1 MKIAIIGATGHAGSH
16 ILKEALQRGAN
27 VTAIV
32 RSPEKLSVKVPY
44 LQKDLYDLTTADLQ
58 DFDVVV
64 DAFNAPR
71 GREEMHQTSVKH
83 LTDILKGTKVHLII
97 VGGASSMYLDQSKT
111 DRLIDRSP
119 EDAPYYPTA
128 SNMAKSYFDLKK
140 VTDVDWT
147 YLSPA
152 MGFFPDRERSGS
164 YQLVDHLGITN
175 SQGKSIIGMAD
186 YAIAVLDIAE
196 GHQLIH
202 GHQGV
207 VEK

>member
-16 ILKEALQRGAN
+16 ILKEALQRGET

-32 RSPEKLSVKVPY
+32 RSPEKLTAKVPY
-44 LQKDLYDLTTADLQ
+44 LKKDLYQLTTADLA

-64 DAFNAPR
+64 DAFNAPA
-71 GREEMHQTSVKH
+71 GREEMHQTSVEH
-83 LTDILKGTKVHLII
+83 LISILKGTNVHLII
-97 VGGASSMYLDQSKT
+97 VGGASSMYLDHTKT

-128 SNMAKSYFDLKK
+128 YNMAQSYFDLKD

-152 MGFFPDRERSGS
+152 MGFFPARERSGR

-202 GHQGV
+202 GHKAV
-207 VEK
+207 VEQ